1 MRTFPALLLACV
13 LAGSASAATGSTRG
27 PNDLSDPVARD
38 DRDPRGQQTSDGV
51 RGEIARQLPQWL
63 RGPTELG
70 IRNQWQVAPGV
81 QATIWDERN
90 GRGPVRSYLLSV
102 DLRTKG
108 LRVDYTNA
116 GPVRRTSAL
125 STMLTKNAVGGVNGD
140 FFDIGDTGAPLGI
153 GRDRQRGALNGPISG
168 WNNAFFMDSKGR
180 PQIDVLPMM
189 PRVKGH
195 PGIVVTNVNSPTVR
209 VGGIGAYNQAWGRT
223 VGYRIVDGQQ
233 RDVRMVLIREGKVV
247 RTSTKLREDKA
258 IKGVML
264 VGRGPGAKALSTLDV
279 GDAARVRW
287 HLQGSPTM
295 AITGNK
301 FLVRDGVITV
311 VDDRELHP
319 RTAIGIDHET
329 KTLLFLVV
337 DGRQSFSRGYTM
349 VELANRM
356 IDLGADE
363 ALNLDGGGSSTW
375 IARGSAGKLRVRN
388 SPSDGDERSI
398 ANGIEILY
406 KKPDTAN

>member
-1 MRTFPALLLACV
+1 MRTFPTLLLACL
-13 LAGSASAATGSTRG
+13 LAGSAPAAIGSTGS
-27 PNDLSDPVARD
+27 PSDPVAD
-38 DRDPRGQQTSDGV
+38 NDRDPRGQQTSDGV
-51 RGEIARQLPQWL
+51 KGEIARQLPRWF
-63 RGPTELG
+63 RGPTEVG

-81 QATIWDERN
+81 KATIWDEQSA
-90 GRGPVRSYLLSV
+90 RGPVRSYLLSV

-108 LRVDYTNA
+108 LRVDYTNG

-125 STMLTKNAVGGVNGD
+125 STMLTNKNDVGGVNGD

-153 GRDRQRGALNGPISG
+153 GRDRQRGALNGPVSG
-168 WNNAFFMDSKGR
+168 WNNAFFIDGKGR
-180 PQIDVLPMM
+180 PDIDVLPMM
-189 PRVKGH
+189 PRVKNH
-195 PGIVVTNVNSPTVR
+195 PEIVVTNVNSPTVR
-209 VGGIGAYNQAWGRT
+209 VAGIGAYNQAWGRT

-247 RTSTKLREDKA
+247 RTSAKLRDDKS

-264 VGRGPGAKALSTLDV
+264 VGRGPGAQALSTLKV
-279 GDAARVRW
+279 GDPAQVRW
-287 HLQGSPTM
+287 HLQGSPNM

-301 FLVRDGVITV
+301 FLIRDGKIQV
-311 VDDRELHP
+311 VDDREMHP
-319 RTAIGIDHET
+319 RTAIGIDT
-329 KTLLFLVV
+329 AAKTLLFLVV

-375 IARGSAGKLRVRN
+375 IARGLGGKLKVRN
-388 SPSDGDERSI
+388 SPSDGGERSI

-406 KKPDTAN
+406 NKPDSAN